1 MSVHAMHAP
10 PHTRSPQGMI
20 ESLPRKVEEFQ
31 VLLPDSATEVI
42 TKTQKKH
49 VSFKLIKHFARKKS

>member
-1 MSVHAMHAP
+1 MSVHATHAA

-20 ESLPRKVEEFQ
+20 ESLPGKVEEFQ

-42 TKTQKKH
+42 TKTHTKTR
-49 VSFKLIKHFARKKS
+49 IA